1 MYNLIYNPIQN
12 TYFKIS
18 SRNGIKTLKNFLNFY
33 FGSGNQHKVYINPLK
48 NQKVRLIYD
57 GEPHKNLK
65 TNKMIEDIMNS
76 QWKMYKVDDKKEA
89 NKVRFCTYGIHAPF
103 CPHYGIDGILE
114 SYDKV
119 KLSVPDSLNSFF
131 QRMKKQPIDFRIYK
145 KNLPDT
151 RKIDTPKY
159 YWDYTWEPK
168 CYNSK

>member
-65 TNKMIEDIMNS
+65 TNKIPVVFDLTPVLYFLQHKTNQRFYLHPLIRHRI
-76 QWKMYKVDDKKEA
+76 VD
-89 NKVRFCTYGIHAPF
+89 NK
-103 CPHYGIDGILE
+103 
-114 SYDKV
+114 YD
-119 KLSVPDSLNSFF
+119 SV
-131 QRMKKQPIDFRIYK
+131 
-145 KNLPDT
+145 
-151 RKIDTPKY
+151 
-159 YWDYTWEPK
+159 
-168 CYNSK
+168 